1 MIEVREGGLIC
12 TSDQFEGYFPN
23 KENNSN
29 SMSNKDKIRN
39 TLKEYL
45 KDDSYDYDC
54 HIKIN
59 DDLDNKYIEGWTVII
74 NDEKTEYITLEFA
87 YFSRAF
93 ETNPDIASKM
103 ISKITYKDRHEFF
116 NDIGLGN
123 CERKLITL
131 ELSTKIYRAL
141 FEGIKV

>member
-23 KENNSN
+23 KEDT

-39 TLKEYL
+39 KLREYL
-45 KDDSYDYDC
+45 KDESYDYDC

-59 DDLDNKYIEGWTVII
+59 DDLDDEYIEGWAVII

-87 YFSRAF
+87 YFSTAF
-93 ETNPDIASKM
+93 KTNPDIGSKM
-103 ISKITYKDRHEFF
+103 ISKMTCKHRHEFF

-131 ELSTKIYRAL
+131 ELSTKIYKAL
-141 FEGIKV
+141 FKGIKL